1 MRSGTRNRRPM
12 PLLGLTV
19 YFSLP
24 QEMHK
29 MFACYKSTMLS
40 INLRGQGAPELRDRL
55 GRMNREWSR
64 ACTSLQQWDTNLRET
79 LMRCQVRPNQQGGDG
94 RPMVAD

>member
-1 MRSGTRNRRPM
+1 
-12 PLLGLTV
+12 
-19 YFSLP
+19 
-24 QEMHK
+24 

-40 INLRGQGAPELRDRL
+40 INLRAQGAPELRDRL